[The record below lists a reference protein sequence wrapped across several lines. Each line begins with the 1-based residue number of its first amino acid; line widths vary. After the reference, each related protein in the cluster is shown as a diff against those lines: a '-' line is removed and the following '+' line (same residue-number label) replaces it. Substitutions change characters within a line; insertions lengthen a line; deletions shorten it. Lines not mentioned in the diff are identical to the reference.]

1 MLHAPNHDYR
11 ILDAQGATG
20 YLAAHPALAAHLGG
34 TPEEW
39 TCRDVADGNLNSV
52 FLVDG
57 PQGGL
62 CVKQSLPYVRVFGEG
77 WPMDIN
83 RARFEYAYASRV
95 APHVGGLA
103 PRIHHFDETQFITV
117 MEKLEPHVILRS
129 AMLAG
134 RRLPR
139 AITDVAEYAARTA
152 FYTSDLAVPFERK
165 FADASVFSGNLA
177 LQRITVDLVFTDP
190 YVESERNRVLSPH
203 LDTWAARLREDS
215 ALKTAVARHRLTYL
229 SKAQSVLH
237 GDLHTGSVMATP
249 DDTRIIDGEF
259 ALLGPTGFDTG
270 SFIAHYVMAWF
281 ARSAHDGSP
290 EDNASFRAALADDI
304 VTFWSVFAAR
314 FTQLWQEW
322 DGEND
327 GTPRSHFTSEA
338 DRQALDA
345 FRRAYLDDVFAD
357 TVAFVGVEIIRRI
370 IGFAQLADFNAI
382 ADETARAK
390 AMAGALGFART
401 LLLHPERFRD
411 IAALVGALPEHDGAE
426 AGAPQAKRNV

>member
-1 MLHAPNHDYR
+1 MLHTPNHDYR
-11 ILDAQGATG
+11 ILDAQGAAD

-34 TPEEW
+34 TPGEW

-52 FLVDG
+52 FLIDG

-83 RARFEYAYASRV
+83 RARFEHAYASRV
-95 APHVGGLA
+95 APHVGTLA

-117 MEKLEPHVILRS
+117 MEKLEPHIILRN

-139 AITDVAEYAARTA
+139 AVADVAEYAARTA
-152 FYTSDLAVPFERK
+152 FHTSDLAVPFERK
-165 FADASVFSGNLA
+165 FADAGVFSGNLA

-190 YVESERNRVLSPH
+190 YVESGRNRVLSPH
-203 LDTWAARLREDS
+203 LDAWAASLREDS
-215 ALKTAVARHRLTYL
+215 ALKAAVARHRLAYL

-237 GDLHTGSVMATP
+237 GDLHTGSVMVTP

-270 SFIAHYVMAWF
+270 TFIAHYVMAWF
-281 ARSAHDGSP
+281 ARSAHEGSSQ
-290 EDNASFRAALADDI
+290 ENASFRAALADDI
-304 VTFWSVFAAR
+304 VEFWNVFATR
-314 FTQLWQEW
+314 FIHLWQEW

-327 GTPRSHFTSEA
+327 GTPRTHFTSGT

-345 FRRAYLDDVFAD
+345 FRRSYVDEILAD
-357 TVAFVGVEIIRRI
+357 TVAFMGVEIIRRI
-370 IGFAQLADFNAI
+370 IGFAQLADFTTI
-382 ADETARAK
+382 ADEPARAR
-390 AMAGALGFART
+390 AMAGALSFART
-401 LLLHPERFRD
+401 VLLNPGRFRD
-411 IAALVGALPEHDGAE
+411 VATLVGALLEHERAD
-426 AGAPQAKRNV
+426 AGDPQATGNV